1 MALKVEPA
9 FLEFIRNAVSAKV
22 VNAIITV
29 DGKSDIRPI
38 TQTKHLTSAQKT
50 VVQLYVYLD
59 ALDAA
64 GTITEAKLVD
74 ASGTA
79 MITSDANI
87 TSHETGVLLL
97 FEIPFEVGVV

>member
-9 FLEFIRNAVSAKV
+9 FLEFIRNAVSAKLS
-22 VNAIITV
+22 NAIVTV
-29 DGKSDIRPI
+29 DGKSVVHPI

-59 ALDAA
+59 AVDAA

-74 ASGTA
+74 ASGAT
-79 MITSDANI
+79 MITSEAHI
-87 TSHETGVLLL
+87 TSHETGALLL
-97 FEIPFEVGVV
+97 FEIPFDVRSV

>member
-59 ALDAA
+59 AVDAA

-74 ASGTA
+74 ATGAA

-87 TSHETGVLLL
+87 SSHETGVLLL